1 LTLNV
6 YRRVAAI
13 AALLTTGLL
22 AGGCGGPSNQ
32 GGTLKRSDINPLPRD
47 RVRQGGTL
55 HWAIEQ
61 FSTQWNSN
69 QLNGPEASTTAVLS
83 GMMPA
88 PFVSDERG
96 NVSVD
101 RNYVLSAR
109 VTSTSPRQVVTYRLN
124 PRARWSDGKPITWRD
139 YEAQWKALRS
149 PTGPFQI
156 ASSTGYERI
165 ASVKPGRDAHEVVVT
180 FARRYGEW
188 QGLFGL
194 LYPAA
199 TNSDPERF
207 NRGWL
212 NRIPVTAGPFK
223 LGKIDQTAKTIT
235 IVRDPRWWGPP
246 AKLDSIAFRALPSD
260 AAINAFASGEI
271 DVTDVGPDASH
282 YKRVRG
288 VPGASVREAA
298 GPDFRHFTFN
308 GTSPALSDVSV
319 RRAIAMAI
327 NRDALVR
334 ADLTGLNW
342 PARTMNNHFFV
353 NTQTGYRDNAGQV
366 GRFDPAAAG
375 RLLDQAG
382 WRRSGAFR
390 RKGAKTL
397 ELRFVIPSGVP
408 TSRQEGELTQAMLKD
423 AGVKLDIITVPE
435 DQFFDK
441 YISTGNFDIAP
452 FSWIG
457 TPFPISSAQSIYVK
471 PTQDARGQLQ
481 IQQNYARIG
490 SPAID
495 RLMSRAQEELSPA
508 RARDL
513 INQADRLV
521 WDEVHSIVL
530 FQRPQITATKS
541 KLANLGSS
549 GLRSTI
555 YQDIGWA
562 R

>member
-1 LTLNV
+1 MNA
-6 YRRVAAI
+6 YRRGLAI
-13 AALLTTGLL
+13 AALLAAGLV
-22 AGGCGGPSNQ
+22 AGGCGGPAKQ
-32 GGTLKRSDINPLPRD
+32 GGALKRSDINPLPRD

-55 HWAIEQ
+55 RWAIEQ
-61 FSTQWNSN
+61 FSTQWNAN
-69 QLNGPEASTTAVLS
+69 QLNGPEASTAAVLG
-83 GMMPA
+83 GMMPS

-96 NVSVD
+96 NVAVD
-101 RNYVLSAR
+101 RNYVTSAR
-109 VTSTSPRQVVTYRLN
+109 VTSSSPRQVVTYRLN
-124 PRARWSDGKPITWRD
+124 PKAHWSDGKPITWRD

-149 PTGPFQI
+149 PQHGFEI

-165 ASVKPGRDAHEVVVT
+165 ASVKPGRDPYEVVVT

-199 TNSDPERF
+199 TNSDPKKF
-207 NRGWL
+207 NTGWL
-212 NRIPVTAGPFK
+212 DRIPVTAGPFK

-246 AKLDSIAFRALPSD
+246 AKLDSIVFRALAVD
-260 AAINAFASGEI
+260 AAINAFASGEV
-271 DVTDVGPDASH
+271 DVVDVGVNPSN
-282 YKRVRG
+282 YKRVLG
-288 VPGASVREAA
+288 VRGASVREAA

-308 GTSPALSDVSV
+308 ATSPELADVAV
-319 RRAIAMAI
+319 RRAVAMAI
-327 NRDALVR
+327 NRDALAR

-342 PARTMNNHFFV
+342 PPRTMNNHFFV
-353 NTQTGYRDNAGQV
+353 NTQTGYRDDAGQV
-366 GRFDPAAAG
+366 GRFDPGTAR

-390 RKGAKTL
+390 RKGSRTL
-397 ELRFVIPSGVP
+397 ELRFVIPTGVG

-423 AGVKLDIITVPE
+423 VGIKLDITAVPE
-435 DQFFDK
+435 DDFFDK
-441 YISTGNFDIAP
+441 YISTGDFDVAP

-471 PTQDARGQLQ
+471 PTRDAKGQLQ
-481 IQQNYARIG
+481 IQQNFARVG

-495 RLMSRAQEELSPA
+495 DLMSRAQEELDLG

-530 FQRPQITATKS
+530 FQRPQITAVKS
-541 KLANLGSS
+541 SLANMGSF
-549 GLRSTI
+549 GFKSTI
-555 YQDIGWA
+555 YQDIGFA
-562 R
+562 K

>member
-1 LTLNV
+1 LNAHRPV
-6 YRRVAAI
+6 IAI
-13 AALLTTGLL
+13 AALLAVGLI
-22 AGGCGGPSNQ
+22 AGGCGAPSNQ
-32 GGTLKRSDINPLPRD
+32 GAALKRSDINPLPRD

-55 HWAIEQ
+55 RWAIEQ
-61 FSTQWNSN
+61 FSTQWNTN
-69 QLNGPEASTTAVLS
+69 HLNGAEASTAAVM
-83 GMMPA
+83 GAMMPS
-88 PFVSDERG
+88 PFISDERG
-96 NVSVD
+96 DVSVD
-101 RNYVLSAR
+101 RDYVLSAR
-109 VTSTSPRQVVTYRLN
+109 VTATSPRQVVTYRLN

-149 PTGPFQI
+149 AAGPFQI

-165 ASVKPGRDAHEVVVT
+165 ASVKPGRDPYEVVVT

-199 TNSDPERF
+199 TNSDPKRF
-207 NRGWL
+207 NGGWL

-235 IVRDPRWWGPP
+235 IVRDPKWWGPP
-246 AKLDSIAFRALPSD
+246 AKLDAIAFRALSSD

-271 DVTDVGPDASH
+271 DVADVGPDPSH
-282 YKRVRG
+282 YKRVRD

-298 GPDFRHFTFN
+298 GPDFRHLTFN
-308 GTSPALSDVSV
+308 GTSPVLSDASV

-327 NRDALVR
+327 NRDALVK

-366 GRFDPAAAG
+366 GHFDPAAAR

-382 WRRSGAFR
+382 WTRSGAFR
-390 RKGAKTL
+390 RKGSRTL
-397 ELRFVIPSGVP
+397 ELRFVIPSGVGP
-408 TSRQEGELTQAMLKD
+408 SRQEAELSQAMLKD
-423 AGVKLDIITVPE
+423 VGVKLDIVTVPE

-441 YISTGNFDIAP
+441 YISPGDFDIAP

-471 PTQDARGQLQ
+471 PTRNAKGQVQ
-481 IQQNYARIG
+481 IQQNFARIG

-495 RLMSRAQEELSPA
+495 SLMSRAQEELSPA
-508 RARDL
+508 RARGL
-513 INQADRLV
+513 INQADGLV

-530 FQRPQITATKS
+530 YQRPQITAAKS
-541 KLANLGSS
+541 SLANIGSS
-549 GLRSTI
+549 GFKSTV
-555 YQDIGWA
+555 YQDIGFA
-562 R
+562 G

>member
-1 LTLNV
+1 MNAF
-6 YRRVAAI
+6 RRVVAV
-13 AALLTTGLL
+13 ALLAGLV
-22 AGGCGGPSNQ
+22 AGGCGAPSNQ
-32 GGTLKRSDINPLPRD
+32 GTALKRSDINPVPRD
-47 RVRQGGTL
+47 RVRHGGTL
-55 HWAIEQ
+55 RWAIEQ
-61 FSTQWNSN
+61 FSTQWNAN
-69 QLNGPEASTTAVLS
+69 QLNGTEASTVAVM
-83 GMMPA
+83 GAMMPS

-96 NVSVD
+96 NLAVD
-101 RNYVLSAR
+101 RNYVSSAR

-124 PRARWSDGKPITWRD
+124 PRARWSDGKTITWRD

-165 ASVKPGRDAHEVVVT
+165 ASVKPGRDQYEVAVT

-199 TNSDPERF
+199 TNRDPKRF
-207 NRGWL
+207 NSGWL
-212 NRIPVTAGPFK
+212 NRIPVSAGPFK

-235 IVRDPRWWGPP
+235 IVRDPRWWGPQ
-246 AKLDSIAFRALPSD
+246 AKLDSIAFRALSSD

-288 VPGASVREAA
+288 VPGGSVREAA

-366 GRFDPAAAG
+366 GRFDPAAAR

-390 RKGAKTL
+390 RKGSRVL
-397 ELRFVIPSGVP
+397 ELRFVIPSDVP
-408 TSRQEGELTQAMLKD
+408 TSRQEGELSQAMLKD
-423 AGVKLDIITVPE
+423 VGVKLDVITVPT
-435 DQFFDK
+435 DKFFDQ
-441 YISTGNFDIAP
+441 YIAKGTFDIAP
-452 FSWIG
+452 FSWLG
-457 TPFPISSAQSIYVK
+457 TPYPISSAQSIYVK
-471 PTQDARGQLQ
+471 PTKDASGHLQ
-481 IQQNYARIG
+481 VQQNYARVG

-495 RLMSRAQEELSPA
+495 RLMSRAQEELDLG
-508 RARDL
+508 RARQL

-530 FQRPQITATKS
+530 YQRPQITAAKS
-541 KLANLGSS
+541 NLANIGSS
-549 GLRSTI
+549 GLRSTV